1 MTVLAPSLVA
11 AAPPSTGLPSID
23 YGAVAPVLIVL
34 GGACLS
40 VLLEAVLPWRR
51 RHTVQLTVTVLVI
64 VAALV
69 AVVVRAT
76 SGAPAVTTLANALA
90 VDAPALFLWGTL
102 LVLAVPSVL
111 LIADRSIER
120 GGVFLADPEA
130 QADVERAETARV
142 GGRRGPTSTLVAT
155 GGGAHRKSDPRE
167 PDVGSGPAAFARETA
182 DSHTEVFALVLFA
195 LGGMLVFCA
204 ADDLLTM
211 FVALEVLSLPLYLL
225 CGLAR
230 RRRLL
235 SQEAAVKYFLLGA
248 FASAFFLYGVALL
261 YGYADTVSLSGIAR
275 AAGGSLRPDS
285 LLFAGLALL
294 VVGLMFKA
302 AVGPFHTWTPD
313 VYQGAPT
320 SITAFM
326 AACTKVA
333 AFGAILR
340 VLTVAFGNTVWEWRG
355 VLWAIAIISM
365 VLGAVL
371 GLTQTDVKRM
381 VAYSSVAHA
390 CFLLLGAMSV
400 TPAGLASTLFY
411 LLAYGFT
418 TIGIFAI
425 VSLVRGPDG
434 EATHL
439 SAWAGL
445 GKRAPVVAGSMTFL
459 LLALAG
465 IPLTSGFT
473 AKFAVFAAALADG
486 MAPLVIVALVASAIA
501 AFFYLRLIVLMYFSE
516 PAPDGPT
523 VSVPGPFTTIAVTLA
538 VLVTLLLGI
547 VPTAALGWAAA
558 GPFLG

>member
-1 MTVLAPSLVA
+1 MTGPTFPTV
-11 AAPPSTGLPSID
+11 D
-23 YGAVAPVLIVL
+23 YGALAPVLVVL
-34 GGACLS
+34 GAACLS
-40 VLLEAVLPWRR
+40 VLLEALLPLRAR
-51 RHTVQLTVTVLVI
+51 GRVQLGLTLVA
-64 VAALV
+64 VVVALV

-76 SGAPAVTTLANALA
+76 SGAPAVSTLAGALA
-90 VDAPALFLWGTL
+90 VDGPALFLWGTL
-102 LVLAVPSVL
+102 LALAVPSVL
-111 LIADRSIER
+111 LLADRSVEP
-120 GGVFLADPEA
+120 GGVFIADPVALAEVEA
-130 QADVERAETARV
+130 DARV
-142 GGRRGPTSTLVAT
+142 GVGGRTGDGGRSGGSSGGRG
-155 GGGAHRKSDPRE
+155 RD
-167 PDVGSGPAAFARETA
+167 AAGRAEGH
-182 DSHTEVFALVLFA
+182 SEIYALVLFA

-230 RRRLL
+230 RRRLM

-248 FASAFFLYGVALL
+248 FSSAFFLYGLALL
-261 YGYADTVSLSGIAR
+261 YGYADSVKLADISQ
-275 AAGGSLRPDS
+275 AAAGSLRPDS
-285 LLFAGLALL
+285 LLFGGLALL

-302 AVGPFHTWTPD
+302 SVGPFHTWTPD

-320 SITAFM
+320 AVTAFM

-340 VLTVAFGNTVWEWRG
+340 VLSVAFGSTVWEWRG
-355 VLWAIAIISM
+355 VLWVVAIASM
-365 VLGAVL
+365 VIGAVL

-381 VAYSSVAHA
+381 IAYSSVAHA
-390 CFLLLGAMSV
+390 GFLLLGAMAI
-400 TPAGLASTLFY
+400 TPAGLSSTLFY

-418 TIGIFAI
+418 TVSLFGL

-445 GKRAPVVAGSMTFL
+445 AKRSPVVAASVTFL

-473 AKFAVFAAALADG
+473 AKFAVFSAALADG
-486 MAPLVIVALVASAIA
+486 MTALVIVALVTSAVA

-516 PAPDGPT
+516 PAADGPT
-523 VSVPGPFTTIAVTLA
+523 VSVPGPFTTVAITLG
-538 VLVTLLLGI
+538 VVVTLLLGV
-547 VPTAALGWAAA
+547 VPTAVLGWAD
-558 GPFLG
+558 GLSFLG